1 MYDTVSP
8 IVQIG
13 VLVAI
18 VMWWRKP
25 DREELFPF
33 RDTKRTVVEPAEVR
47 S

>member
-1 MYDTVSP
+1 
-8 IVQIG
+8 

-25 DREELFPF
+25 DSDELFPF
-33 RDTKRTVVEPAEVR
+33 RDVKETVVEPAGVR